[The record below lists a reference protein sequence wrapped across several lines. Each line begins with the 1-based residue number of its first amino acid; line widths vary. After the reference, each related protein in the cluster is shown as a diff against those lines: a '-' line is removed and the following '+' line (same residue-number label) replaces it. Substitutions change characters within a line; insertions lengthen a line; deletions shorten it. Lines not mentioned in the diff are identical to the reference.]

1 LPSSPLPLYNK
12 RMVKAKKKIGLVLG
26 GGSAR
31 GLAHI
36 GVLEVLE
43 REGIPID
50 LVAGTSAGA
59 LVGALHAA
67 GVSALEMK
75 KHILGLD
82 RGQIRHMVDL
92 VLLKNGFLSGARLMD
107 EVKLIMGGDRRF
119 RDLDKP
125 FACVAC
131 DIFTG
136 EETVMSTGSVLE
148 AVRASIAIPVVFTA
162 VKRRGRYLIDGGLV
176 NVVPVNVARA
186 MGADI
191 VIAVNV
197 LPRHIHRL
205 HAQMKEKSITK
216 LEKAPSIFTVM
227 LNTIDIANS
236 CRVET
241 SMTGAD
247 VIIEPHMLGFG
258 ATSFS
263 EAKRMIM
270 QGEMAAVDAVL
281 QIKRKLNKI

>member
-1 LPSSPLPLYNK
+1 
-12 RMVKAKKKIGLVLG
+12 MVTSKKKIGLVLG

-31 GLAHI
+31 GFAHI

-59 LVGALHAA
+59 VIGALHCA
-67 GVSALEMK
+67 GVSAREMK
-75 KHILGLD
+75 EHMLGMD
-82 RGQIRHMVDL
+82 RAQIRHMVDL
-92 VLLKNGFLSGARLMD
+92 TLPKSGFISGVRLMND
-107 EVKLIMGGDRRF
+107 VKTIMGGDRRF

-131 DIFTG
+131 DIITG

-176 NVVPVNVARA
+176 NIVPVNVARA
-186 MGADI
+186 MGADFI
-191 VIAVNV
+191 IAVNV

-205 HAQMKEKSITK
+205 HAQMKEKTGTK
-216 LEKAPSIFTVM
+216 LEKPPGILTIM

-241 SMTGAD
+241 SMAGAD
-247 VIIEPHMLGFG
+247 IIIEPHMLGFG
-258 ATSFS
+258 ATSFN
-263 EAKRMIM
+263 EAKRLII
-270 QGEMAAVDAVL
+270 QGEMAGVDALL
-281 QIKRKLNKI
+281 QIKRKLHKI